1 MTAIKLCWPS
11 LGVGLLFAGLLGAC
25 EAKQTKPAAEA
36 APGSAPAGAIG
47 ASAAAVGPIKIG
59 LLAPYSGPFAGSGK
73 QIEGGVRAYL
83 EQHGSKVAGREIEVM
98 VKDTT
103 GPAPDVAK
111 ALAQG
116 LIVRD
121 KVDFLA
127 GFVLTPN
134 AMAVAPLATEA
145 KKPMVI
151 MNAATSAITSKSPF
165 VVRVSFTLPQVAA
178 PLATWAAKSGVKAVY
193 SLVSDYAPGVDAEGQ
208 FKKTF
213 EAAGGKIVDSV
224 RVPVQNPDF
233 APYIQR
239 IKDARPEAVFIFVP
253 AGAQGTAF
261 LKAFQERGLDK
272 LGIQVLA
279 TGDVTEDQ
287 ELPSM
292 GDAALG
298 VVTTHHYSVA
308 HESPENTAFKQAFA
322 KVTGGALRPNFMA
335 VGGYDGMAAIARVI
349 DKLGGNVDGERAVEA
364 FKGLTLQSPRGPI
377 RIDPETRDVVQTVY
391 VRKVEQR
398 ADGPYN
404 VEFDQFDEQKDPGK

>member
-1 MTAIKLCWPS
+1 
-11 LGVGLLFAGLLGAC
+11 VGLLFAGLLGAC

-36 APGSAPAGAIG
+36 APGSATAAAAG

-83 EQHGSKVAGREIEVM
+83 EQHGSKVAGREIEVL

-151 MNAATSAITSKSPF
+151 MNAATSAITTKSPF
-165 VVRVSFTLPQVAA
+165 VVRVSFTLPQVSA

-193 SLVSDYAPGVDAEGQ
+193 TLVSDYAPGVDAEGQ

-233 APYIQR
+233 TPYIQR
-239 IKDARPEAVFIFVP
+239 IKDAKPEAVFIFVP

-272 LGIQVLA
+272 LGIKVLA

-335 VGGYDGMAAIARVI
+335 VGGYDGMAAIASVI
-349 DKLGGNVDGERAVEA
+349 DKLGGNIDGERAVEA
-364 FKGLTLQSPRGPI
+364 FKGLAWQSPRGPI

-398 ADGPYN
+398 ADGLYN
-404 VEFDQFDEQKDPGK
+404 VEFDHFDEQKDPGK